1 MYEDDQAAEGPRF
14 QDAAEPNRA
23 QRKRGWQQEAM
34 FELEDLEDLYGPL
47 PAVRL

>member
-14 QDAAEPNRA
+14 QDATEPTRA
-23 QRKRGWQQEAM
+23 QRKRGWRTDAVA
-34 FELEDLEDLYGPL
+34 ELDDLEDLYGPL